1 MRGVM
6 RRGRRNGERA
16 RSTREGCRGEEYGD
30 MSTLM
35 CCDAMFRIAFGL
47 ELRIRTSTFL
57 ARISDAGAAAASS
70 SAAALPL
77 CMKVGVFRGYPVVE
91 SGWRMN
97 CLRTAARGRTV
108 A

>member
-47 ELRIRTSTFL
+47 KLRIRTSKFL
-57 ARISDAGAAAASS
+57 ARISDAGAAVAAAASS
-70 SAAALPL
+70 SALPHSR
-77 CMKVGVFRGYPVVE
+77 F
-91 SGWRMN
+91 
-97 CLRTAARGRTV
+97 A
-108 A
+108 